1 MNSTRNGGDFCPT
14 DRPLIDVECFAASE
28 QETILENL
36 DADADWEIV
45 FNHKPREHKPSV
57 ENLAA
62 NLTDVAYQVAL
73 RHGVSDKWLELE
85 LDLWR
90 ALTEAI
96 KKRFCSHLM
105 KHTE

>member
-1 MNSTRNGGDFCPT
+1 MNATGNGGYVCPT
-14 DRPLIDVECFAASE
+14 DRQLVNVEPFADGD
-28 QETILENL
+28 QEAFLENL
-36 DADADWEIV
+36 GADDDWEIV
-45 FNHKPREHKPSV
+45 FNHKPGEHGPRV

-73 RHGVSDKWLELE
+73 RHGVGDKWLELE